1 MGDHAILFFNH
12 RSTAAR
18 MRFLFA
24 IVDDYLIWIL
34 LVVSLLG
41 MGLISRTFFSLQNLV
56 NLLMNSTT
64 LGILVIA
71 ESLCVILGKLDLSIE
86 STLAFAALVGAL
98 MVKANAPPA
107 LAIIVV
113 ILIGVAV
120 GAING
125 IFVVSLGVN
134 PFMQTLSM
142 NIILRGLMFVLT
154 KGITVYGFPDGYRLF
169 GDTSLLGVPTPI
181 LLLALLYALFL
192 VLLHKRQWGRQMYA
206 AGSNPR
212 AAFLSGIN
220 VGRLNVLAFIL
231 AGALSAFAGLVIST
245 RFDAVTNTLARGQVF
260 DVFAAAVMGGIAL
273 SGGRGSLIGAVGGVL
288 FLGCIASI
296 LTWLRVSPFGVQTVR
311 GCVILLAIVLDALK
325 NKLRERAL

>member
-1 MGDHAILFFNH
+1 MGDHAIPAD
-12 RSTAAR
+12 RSADTR
-18 MRFLFA
+18 TNFPLT

-34 LVVSLLG
+34 LVGSLLG
-41 MGLISRTFFSLQNLV
+41 MGLISHTFFSVQNLA

-71 ESLCVILGKLDLSIE
+71 ESLCLILGKLDLSIE

-98 MVKANAPPA
+98 MVKADAPPV
-107 LAIIVV
+107 LAIGVV
-113 ILIGVAV
+113 VLIGLAV
-120 GAING
+120 GALNG
-125 IFVVSLGVN
+125 IAIVYLGVN

-154 KGITVYGFPDGYRLF
+154 KGITVYGFPDGYRIF

-181 LLLALLYALFL
+181 LLLVLFYLLFL
-192 VLLHKRQWGRQMYA
+192 ILLQKRQWGRRMYA
-206 AGSNPR
+206 AGANPR
-212 AAFLSGIN
+212 AAFLSGID
-220 VGRLNVLAFIL
+220 VGRMNLQAFIMAGGL
-231 AGALSAFAGLVIST
+231 AAFAGLMIST

-325 NKLRERAL
+325 NKVRERVL